1 MTLSVNGC
9 AHSIAKQFRKLELE
23 WLFDVF
29 IFPKV
34 FSGITWDVLE
44 SSARVS
50 NLSDLGKNLTL
61 SSTSAAIFPDMLARV
76 YMAEENAKSN
86 STAGTSGM
94 IERFNSAHFAN

>member
-76 YMAEENAKSN
+76 YMAKGNAKSN